1 MTIKKM
7 YKTPL
12 RYPGGKSRAMNYLLP
27 QMPEIIT
34 EFRDSF
40 VGGGS
45 VFLSAMKEYPDADFW
60 INDAYYNLYCFWKEL
75 RDNGD
80 GLVEILTDLKTKNI
94 ELMTKSEIKE
104 HLKEC
109 GISGKEKSQF
119 YKDQTQSARALFNH
133 AKEKINDSSM
143 EDIMRATY
151 FYILNK
157 CSFSGLTETGTFSSQ
172 ASIQNFSEASIKKLL
187 QISHT
192 IQNVKITNLNY
203 NETFSNVS
211 GGTFIFLDPPYDI
224 GKQNVLYGKNGEIH
238 AAFEHDKFA
247 EDCKI
252 IESNFMITYNNSDA
266 NNQRFSDFTCS
277 PWSLKYG
284 MRIVENSSG
293 KIMAKDH
300 TDNEL
305 LIVNYY

>member
-1 MTIKKM
+1 VTIKKM

-119 YKDQTQSARALFNH
+119 YKDQTQSARALFNY
-133 AKEKINDSSM
+133 AKEKINDSSI